1 MPELPEV
8 ETLRQ
13 SLARHLPGRR
23 IIGISVRQ
31 PRLRERVNAAR
42 LRRLIVGRKVCGL
55 RRRAKYLLVDLEDD
69 SVLIVH
75 LGMSGRLSLS
85 TPRAP
90 LHPHDHIR
98 FRLDDGRELRFR
110 DPRRFGLIDALTAAQ
125 AQTDA
130 RLARAGREPLD
141 PTLRADWLW
150 RSSRGVKRAIKTWLM
165 DGGVVA
171 GLGNIYANEALF
183 RAGIRPTRR
192 AGRVRR
198 DEWPSLLRAVR
209 AVLRSAIRQG
219 GTTLSDFADAEGTE
233 GYFQVRLLVYD
244 RAGSPCRRCATPIR
258 RIVLGQRSSFYCP
271 RCQR

>member
-1 MPELPEV
+1 VPELPEV

-55 RRRAKYLLVDLEDD
+55 RRRAKYLLVDLVDD

-183 RAGIRPTRR
+183 RAGIKPQLEAGKLSLPRCTKLVEEIR
-192 AGRVRR
+192 ATLA
-198 DEWPSLLRAVR
+198 E
-209 AVLRSAIRQG
+209 AITQG
-219 GTTLSDFADAEGTE
+219 GSTLRDFVNTAGQP
-233 GYFQVRLLVYD
+233 GYFQQHYWVYG
-244 RAGSPCRRCATPIR
+244 RSGEPCRRCGAPITQ
-258 RIVLGQRSSFYCP
+258 IKQGQRSSFYC
-271 RCQR
+271 RHCQK